1 MRPVIRKQKRRDL
14 LIFRNMKE
22 KKSGAD
28 FCCKRLCRGVTLLL
42 LKQRRF
48 PRCNITAM
56 DPVLSPDNKRIYV
69 VDALRGFAVMAIM
82 LLHFLEHFIYNSYP
96 VASSPVM
103 EAANQQFKEVFFF
116 LFAGKS
122 YTIFALLFGF
132 TFAIQ
137 YRNQARKG
145 RDFAGRFVWRM
156 CLLVVFACLNAM
168 FFPGGDVLLTFAI
181 AGLLLV
187 PCRRLKT
194 SALVLLSLFFLAQPL
209 EWAYA
214 AAQWMNPGWAPPS
227 LSVAESYASLKA
239 AVDTGNFWVMAR
251 ENLTVGQ
258 WASLAWGIEAGRLMQ
273 APGLFLLGFVLGRQ
287 DFFLQND
294 GNAVFWTRGLLL
306 SLAGAVAFYV
316 VMSLPGLPAPLHTV
330 FSMWHNVC
338 FTGLW
343 VAGFVLL
350 YRLEYF
356 RKMTVPLLTY
366 GRMSL
371 TNYVSQSMIGS
382 LIFFPYA
389 LGLAPYCGYLAS
401 FVIGCAAM
409 AGQIW
414 FCRWWLERH
423 RYGVL
428 EGWWHR
434 ATWMDAGKAAKRE
447 AR

>member
-145 RDFAGRFVWRM
+145 DRKS
-156 CLLVVFACLNAM
+156 VV
-168 FFPGGDVLLTFAI
+168 
-181 AGLLLV
+181 
-187 PCRRLKT
+187 
-194 SALVLLSLFFLAQPL
+194 
-209 EWAYA
+209 
-214 AAQWMNPGWAPPS
+214 
-227 LSVAESYASLKA
+227 
-239 AVDTGNFWVMAR
+239 
-251 ENLTVGQ
+251 
-258 WASLAWGIEAGRLMQ
+258 
-273 APGLFLLGFVLGRQ
+273 
-287 DFFLQND
+287 
-294 GNAVFWTRGLLL
+294 
-306 SLAGAVAFYV
+306 
-316 VMSLPGLPAPLHTV
+316 
-330 FSMWHNVC
+330 
-338 FTGLW
+338 
-343 VAGFVLL
+343 
-350 YRLEYF
+350 
-356 RKMTVPLLTY
+356 
-366 GRMSL
+366 
-371 TNYVSQSMIGS
+371 
-382 LIFFPYA
+382 
-389 LGLAPYCGYLAS
+389 
-401 FVIGCAAM
+401 
-409 AGQIW
+409 
-414 FCRWWLERH
+414 
-423 RYGVL
+423 
-428 EGWWHR
+428 
-434 ATWMDAGKAAKRE
+434 
-447 AR
+447 

>member
-1 MRPVIRKQKRRDL
+1 MELPQYM
-14 LIFRNMKE
+14 FH
-22 KKSGAD
+22 
-28 FCCKRLCRGVTLLL
+28 L
-42 LKQRRF
+42 LKKEGF
-48 PRCNITAM
+48 LACIIVMPSVYPPGNE
-56 DPVLSPDNKRIYV
+56 RIYV

-96 VASSPVM
+96 VASSPMM

-132 TFAIQ
+132 TFAVQ

-156 CLLVVFACLNAM
+156 CLLAVFACMNAA
-168 FFPGGDVLLTFAI
+168 FFPGGDVLLTFSL

-194 SALVLLSLFFLAQPL
+194 SSLVALSLFFLAQPL

-214 AAQWMNPGWAPPS
+214 AVQWMHPGWVPPS
-227 LSVAESYASLKA
+227 LSVAESYASLKS
-239 AVDTGNFWVMAR
+239 AVDTGNFWVMAW
-251 ENLTVGQ
+251 ENLTTGQ

-294 GNAVFWTRGLLL
+294 GTAVFWIRGLLF
-306 SLAGAVAFYV
+306 SLAGACAFYV
-316 VMSLPGLPAPLHTV
+316 VMCLPGLPGPVHTV

-338 FTGLW
+338 FTGVW

-350 YRLEYF
+350 YRMEYF
-356 RKMTVPLLTY
+356 RKATAPLLTY

-371 TNYVSQSMIGS
+371 TNYVSQSVIGS
-382 LIFFPYA
+382 LIFLGLIYLTSVSPYA
-389 LGLAPYCGYLAS
+389 
-401 FVIGCAAM
+401 IN
-409 AGQIW
+409 
-414 FCRWWLERH
+414 
-423 RYGVL
+423 
-428 EGWWHR
+428 
-434 ATWMDAGKAAKRE
+434 
-447 AR
+447 

>member
-1 MRPVIRKQKRRDL
+1 MPSVYPPG
-14 LIFRNMKE
+14 NE
-22 KKSGAD
+22 
-28 FCCKRLCRGVTLLL
+28 
-42 LKQRRF
+42 
-48 PRCNITAM
+48 
-56 DPVLSPDNKRIYV
+56 RIYV

-96 VASSPVM
+96 VASSPMM

-132 TFAIQ
+132 TFAVQ

-156 CLLVVFACLNAM
+156 CLLAVFACMNAA
-168 FFPGGDVLLTFAI
+168 FFPGGDVLLTFSL

-194 SALVLLSLFFLAQPL
+194 SSLVALSLFFLAQPL

-214 AAQWMNPGWAPPS
+214 AVQWMHPGWVPPS
-227 LSVAESYASLKA
+227 LSVAESYASLKS
-239 AVDTGNFWVMAR
+239 AVDTGNFWVMAW
-251 ENLTVGQ
+251 ENLTTGQ

-273 APGLFLLGFVLGRQ
+273 APGLFLLGFVL
-287 DFFLQND
+287 
-294 GNAVFWTRGLLL
+294 
-306 SLAGAVAFYV
+306 
-316 VMSLPGLPAPLHTV
+316 
-330 FSMWHNVC
+330 
-338 FTGLW
+338 
-343 VAGFVLL
+343 L

-356 RKMTVPLLTY
+356 RKATAPLLTY

-371 TNYVSQSMIGS
+371 TNYVSQSVIGS

-401 FVIGCAAM
+401 FAVGFAAM
-409 AGQIW
+409 TGQIW

-428 EGWWHR
+428 EGLWHR
-434 ATWMDAGKAAKRE
+434 ATWLAAGKVSAPEHR
-447 AR
+447 